1 MEIVAKFTSVEEMQ
15 EFINTFGGVKEAGV
29 INIPEPIKPVQ
40 EVKKEGI
47 KKETPKKAKEEPKK
61 KDEPKEETKKEES
74 KKEETPTVKR
84 EDVRTAFANLVKA
97 GKQKEAKEIISSFG
111 ANKVSEIVEEN
122 YAEAV
127 QKAKEAM

>member
-15 EFINTFGGVKEAGV
+15 KFINTFGGVKEA
-29 INIPEPIKPVQ
+29 EPIK
-40 EVKKEGI
+40 EVK
-47 KKETPKKAKEEPKK
+47 KEEPKK
-61 KDEPKEETKKEES
+61 KKEQLKKEEAP
-74 KKEETPTVKR
+74 KKEETPAVTK
-84 EDVRTAFANLVKA
+84 EDVRTAFANLVKE

-111 ANKVSEIVEEN
+111 AKKVSEIIEEN